1 MSSQVTNVNW
11 TNILRLSICSASLA
25 ALGFWA
31 WKYKLKHH
39 PHGDSSSLW
48 KVISDFFTSS
58 KSAAKKTFAES
69 LENVGTSLEE
79 WIELLKDKYLTEET
93 QEVLDNIK
101 VLIGKSKILHFPL
114 CLPIPKC
121 KREFQ
126 TMLTSLTWTGRLT
139 SARCSSF

>member
-39 PHGDSSSLW
+39 QGDRPSLW

-58 KSAAKKTFAES
+58 KSATKKTFSES
-69 LENVGTSLEE
+69 LENVSTSVEE

-101 VLIGKSKILHFPL
+101 VLIGKSKIFHFHIR
-114 CLPIPKC
+114 LP
-121 KREFQ
+121 
-126 TMLTSLTWTGRLT
+126 
-139 SARCSSF
+139 SSNM